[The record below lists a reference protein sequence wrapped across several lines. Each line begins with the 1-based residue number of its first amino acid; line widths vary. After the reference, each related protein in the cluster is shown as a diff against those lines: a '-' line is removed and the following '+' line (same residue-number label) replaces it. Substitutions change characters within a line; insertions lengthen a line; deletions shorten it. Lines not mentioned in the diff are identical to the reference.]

1 MNLVNMKV
9 LLVYGAQAILI
20 YPVVN
25 MGTKLE

>member
-20 YPVVN
+20 YPVERH
-25 MGTKLE
+25 GTKLE

>member
-9 LLVYGAQAILI
+9 LLVIGAQAILI